1 MMKNTYLSGGP
12 LKKYFTSC
20 DPHHDVY
27 TFSYWQTF
35 WHSIWHIF
43 WHSIWQIFWHIFW
56 HSTWQIFWHSIWHI
70 FWHSIWHIF
79 WHSIWHIFWQ
89 MFWHIF
95 WHIQHIFWHSIWH
108 IFWHSIWHIFW
119 HSFWHSIW
127 HIFWHSF
134 WHSIWHIF
142 WYSFWHIFW
151 HSIWHIF
158 WHSFW
163 HSIWHIF
170 WHFFWHSIWHIFWH
184 SIWHIFWH
192 SFWHIFWHSVWH
204 IFWHSVWHSFWHSI
218 WHIFWHSIWHIFWH
232 SSHWGPAVPTAIW
245 KSRLGSGSAHCDLEV
260 AVEVR
265 QCPLRPGSRGW
276 GPAVP
281 TAICNSRLRSG
292 SAHWDLEL
300 AVEVLLCPLGS
311 GLRGGGGGWGGTG
324 GRRRR
329 RRRRRTALIKSNNP
343 HLAGGGKNINSIF
356 GKSLLHQSARIITTS
371 PDVTSETDLSH
382 WIKGFAWC
390 SPLTPRCCWTG
401 LADVVFHVFPSN
413 WKGRREAWKASSNRP
428 TKRKALPRLNTSPSH
443 QLFILG
449 IVWKVQYFSNSHAC
463 PAMQRSM
470 TNSPVLKEE
479 WDLGRQARFLKTSNL
494 SFSGR
499 KKLKLAV
506 LRNELGFDPSLTFLL
521 PLVFLAMLG
530 CIPFLGYMQDWYGT
544 SVARISQDVQFEFFE
559 LQKAQIRRFEKSCLP
574 AQVPFLL
581 QHRWVGHASLHC
593 RACMGIAKI
602 LPVSP

>member
-1 MMKNTYLSGGP
+1 M
-12 LKKYFTSC
+12 
-20 DPHHDVY
+20 
-27 TFSYWQTF
+27 
-35 WHSIWHIF
+35 
-43 WHSIWQIFWHIFW
+43 
-56 HSTWQIFWHSIWHI
+56 
-70 FWHSIWHIF
+70 
-79 WHSIWHIFWQ
+79 
-89 MFWHIF
+89 
-95 WHIQHIFWHSIWH
+95 
-108 IFWHSIWHIFW
+108 
-119 HSFWHSIW
+119 
-127 HIFWHSF
+127 
-134 WHSIWHIF
+134 
-142 WYSFWHIFW
+142 
-151 HSIWHIF
+151 
-158 WHSFW
+158 
-163 HSIWHIF
+163 
-170 WHFFWHSIWHIFWH
+170 
-184 SIWHIFWH
+184 
-192 SFWHIFWHSVWH
+192 
-204 IFWHSVWHSFWHSI
+204 
-218 WHIFWHSIWHIFWH
+218 
-232 SSHWGPAVPTAIW
+232 PTAIW
-245 KSRLGSGSAHCDLEV
+245 KSRLRSGSAHCDLEV
-260 AVEVR
+260 AVDVR

-311 GLRGGGGGWGGTG
+311 GLRGGGGGWGGRG

-329 RRRRRTALIKSNNP
+329 RRGRTALIKSNNP
-343 HLAGGGKNINSIF
+343 HLAGGGKNINTIF

-382 WIKGFAWC
+382 WINGFAWC

-470 TNSPVLKEE
+470 TNSPVLKEK

-506 LRNELGFDPSLTFLL
+506 LRNALGFDPSLTFLL

-544 SVARISQDVQFEFFE
+544 WVARISQDVQFEFFE